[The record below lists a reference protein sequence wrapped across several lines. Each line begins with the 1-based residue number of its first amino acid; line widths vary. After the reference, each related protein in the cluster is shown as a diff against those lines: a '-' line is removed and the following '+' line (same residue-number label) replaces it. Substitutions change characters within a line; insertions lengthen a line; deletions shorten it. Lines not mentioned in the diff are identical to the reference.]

1 MNSYHVPVLLQ
12 EAIENLSV
20 TKGKKYVDATFG
32 GGGHTREILGLG
44 GLVLALDQD
53 QEAIEEAKQNFS
65 QEIMNSTL
73 TIKKTNFSDLKAVC
87 EITGFL
93 PVSGVIM
100 DLGVSSHQL
109 DTDHRGFSFN
119 KDAHLDMRMDPQ
131 NQGVT
136 AADFV
141 NAAGE
146 SELTSIFWRFGGET
160 MSRKIAKAIV
170 AARKA
175 GRIDTTLQLA
185 DIVSSVKP
193 RSISGSLHPATKV
206 FQALRIAVNDE
217 LNALSLTLPQASEVL
232 EPGGRLV
239 VISFHELEDKIVK
252 NFLRDHPDEF
262 TELTQKP
269 ITPTENEIKNNPR
282 SRSAKMRVAQ
292 KK

>member
-1 MNSYHVPVLLQ
+1 MSQYHVPVLLQ
-12 EAIENLSV
+12 EAIEYLSV
-20 TKGKKYVDATFG
+20 IKGKKYVDGTFG
-32 GGGHTREILGLG
+32 GGGHTREILSHG

-53 QEAIEEAKQNFS
+53 QEAIEEAKKEFS
-65 QEIMNSTL
+65 QEIMNSSLTL
-73 TIKKTNFSDLKAVC
+73 KKTNFSDLQTVC
-87 EITGFL
+87 QTTGFF
-93 PVSGVIM
+93 PVSGVLL

-146 SELTSIFWRFGGET
+146 SELTSIFWRFGGES

-170 AARKA
+170 QARKS
-175 GRIDTTLQLA
+175 GRIDSTLQLA
-185 DIVSSVKP
+185 NVVSTVKP
-193 RSISGSLHPATKV
+193 RSVSGSIHPATKV

-217 LNALSLTLPQASEVL
+217 LNALTTTLPQTLAVL
-232 EPGGRLV
+232 EPGGSLV
-239 VISFHELEDKIVK
+239 VISLHELEDKIVK
-252 NFLRDHPDEF
+252 TFLKEHEGEF
-262 TELTQKP
+262 ESLSEKP
-269 ITPTENEIKNNPR
+269 IVPGESEIQRNPR
-282 SRSAKMRVAQ
+282 SRSAKLRAAR

>member
-1 MNSYHVPVLLQ
+1 MSQYHVPVLLQ
-12 EAIENLSV
+12 ETIEYLSV
-20 TKGKKYVDATFG
+20 VKGKKYVDGTFG
-32 GGGHTREILGLG
+32 GGGHTREILSRG

-53 QEAIEEAKQNFS
+53 QEAIEEAKKVFT
-65 QEIMNSTL
+65 QEIMNSSL
-73 TIKKTNFSDLKAVC
+73 TIKKTNFSDLGTVC
-87 EITGFL
+87 QTTGFS
-93 PVSGVIM
+93 PVSGVLL

-146 SELTSIFWRFGGET
+146 SELTSIFWRFGGEN

-170 AARKA
+170 QSRKL

-185 DIVSSVKP
+185 NIVSSVKP
-193 RSISGSLHPATKV
+193 RSISGSIHPATKV

-217 LNALSLTLPQASEVL
+217 LNALSTTLPQTLDVL
-232 EPGGRLV
+232 EPGGHLV

-252 NFLRDHPDEF
+252 TFFKEHENEF
-262 TELTQKP
+262 EEIFEKP
-269 ITPTENEIKNNPR
+269 IVPGEAEIQRNPR
-282 SRSAKMRVAQ
+282 SRSAKLRAAR

>member
-12 EAIENLSV
+12 EAIEYLSV
-20 TKGKKYVDATFG
+20 TKGKKYVDGTFG

-87 EITGFL
+87 ETTGFL
-93 PVSGVIM
+93 PVSGVM
-100 DLGVSSHQL
+100 LDLGVSSHQL

-170 AARKA
+170 SARKS

-193 RSISGSLHPATKV
+193 RSIRGSIHPATKV

-217 LNALSLTLPQASEVL
+217 LNALSSALPQAGEIL

-252 NFLRDHPDEF
+252 TFLRDHTSEF
-262 TELTQKP
+262 EELTQKP
-269 ITPTENEIKNNPR
+269 ITPSDTEIKNNPR

-292 KK
+292 RK

>member
-1 MNSYHVPVLLQ
+1 MSNYHVPVLLN
-12 EAIENLSV
+12 EAIDNLSII
-20 TKGKKYVDATFG
+20 KGQKYVDGTFG
-32 GGGHTREILGLG
+32 GGGHTREILSRG

-53 QEAIEEAKQNFS
+53 QEAIEVAKESFS

-73 TIKKTNFSDLKAVC
+73 TIKKANFSDLKTVC
-87 EITGFL
+87 QTTGFES
-93 PVSGVIM
+93 VSGIIL

-109 DTDHRGFSFN
+109 DTPSRGFSFN
-119 KDAHLDMRMDPQ
+119 KDALLDMRMDPQ

-136 AADFV
+136 AADFI

-146 SELTSIFWRFGGET
+146 SELTSIFWRFGGES

-170 AARKA
+170 AARKS
-175 GRIDTTLQLA
+175 GRIDTTIKLA
-185 DIVSSVKP
+185 DIISSVKP
-193 RSISGSLHPATKV
+193 RSLSGSIHPATKV

-217 LNALSLTLPQASEVL
+217 LNSLTSVLPQTSDVL
-232 EPGGRLV
+232 RSGGHLV

-252 NFLRDHPDEF
+252 NFLKDHTDQF

-269 ITPTENEIKNNPR
+269 IVPTENEININPR

-292 KK
+292 KI